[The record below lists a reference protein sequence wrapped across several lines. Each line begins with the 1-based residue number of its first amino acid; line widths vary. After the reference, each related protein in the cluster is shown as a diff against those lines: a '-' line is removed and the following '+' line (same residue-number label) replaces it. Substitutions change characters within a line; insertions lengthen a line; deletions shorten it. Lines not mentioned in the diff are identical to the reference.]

1 MSLKTRNKRAK
12 RWSNWRED
20 PKLSSIV
27 ASYEIVIGDRLSVV
41 AISNTGVPIMEI
53 VSPRR
58 AVRSKAKK
66 AGMVYGRWPT
76 ENGGL
81 RRGWLPG
88 RPDEPLDTNPYLIE
102 KV

>member
-1 MSLKTRNKRAK
+1 
-12 RWSNWRED
+12 
-20 PKLSSIV
+20 
-27 ASYEIVIGDRLSVV
+27 
-41 AISNTGVPIMEI
+41 MEI

-58 AVRSKAKK
+58 ALRSKAKK